1 MSEKDKDSF
10 FQALTPRNNIVN
22 FSFNSPNLNKPRITF
37 SNFLNNSNKTFS
49 TILNLEENNYQTEQ
63 NQDSA
68 HSDNYYY
75 DPFDG
80 FDEFFKGFRSFGW

>member
-10 FQALTPRNNIVN
+10 FKALTPRNNIVN

-37 SNFLNNSNKTFS
+37 SNFMNNSNKTFS

-63 NQDSA
+63 NNNKYSLIVKK
-68 HSDNYYY
+68 NK
-75 DPFDG
+75 
-80 FDEFFKGFRSFGW
+80 FKRKQK